1 MYLLLKVRQL
11 IAQEI
16 TQAETHSLKSLNKTL
31 PGRRITAQSGIP
43 AYYTEKITD
52 VFLLPIVKKTHK
64 KTTTTEPCTSYD

>member
-16 TQAETHSLKSLNKTL
+16 TQAETHSLKSLHKTL

-43 AYYTEKITD
+43 TYYTEKITD
-52 VFLLPIVKKTHK
+52 VFLLPIVKKNK
-64 KTTTTEPCTSYD
+64 KTEPCTSYD